1 MTAIA
6 LSGAAVAITGGAR
19 GIGLATAKEFVG
31 RGARVYIGDLDA
43 NLAKDRSSR
52 NQLLRFTIGRTLP

>member
-19 GIGLATAKEFVG
+19 GIGLATAKE
-31 RGARVYIGDLDA
+31 
-43 NLAKDRSSR
+43 
-52 NQLLRFTIGRTLP
+52 TRT